1 MQAYAR
7 KGKKRRQDHN
17 QSQGLKVSSLPFQAI
32 MGREEVG
39 KPQALPTSAVKSVP
53 NVKIKSWS
61 AHVVRALCIGGD
73 LEAQRGL
80 NILLKSHSKSGQN
93 WASSQA

>member
-1 MQAYAR
+1 MQTYAH
-7 KGKKRRQDHN
+7 KGKKRHQDHY
-17 QSQGLKVSSLPFQAI
+17 QSQGLKVSPLLSQVI

-53 NVKIKSWS
+53 NVIIKSWS
-61 AHVVRALCIGGD
+61 AHVVRPLCIGGD